1 MFYTWL
7 ITQNDSFQA
16 IIAIIMLI
24 PADIGS
30 LLNFFSFT
38 AWLFYGAVALAL
50 LILRYKCKDAH
61 RPFKVL
67 LNIHSKIYQKLN
79 TWEGLSMCIKN
90 KQEFLAL
97 AVNLIIFQLFFYRY
111 RWYFLW

>member
-1 MFYTWL
+1 MFL
-7 ITQNDSFQA
+7 HFVQIHSFQA

-50 LILRYKCKDAH
+50 LILRYKWKDTH
-61 RPFKVL
+61 RPFKVCIEYTL
-67 LNIHSKIYQKLN
+67 AIFQKLN
-79 TWEGLSMCIKN
+79 ARDGFILYIKN

-97 AVNLIIFQLFFYRY
+97 SVNFIICQLLFYR
-111 RWYFLW
+111 

>member
-1 MFYTWL
+1 MFL
-7 ITQNDSFQA
+7 HFVQIQSFHA

-50 LILRYKCKDAH
+50 LILRYKWKDTH
-61 RPFKVL
+61 RPFKVC
-67 LNIHSKIYQKLN
+67 IEY
-79 TWEGLSMCIKN
+79 TLS
-90 KQEFLAL
+90 Q
-97 AVNLIIFQLFFYRY
+97 FFKS
-111 RWYFLW
+111 

>member
-1 MFYTWL
+1 MFL
-7 ITQNDSFQA
+7 HFVQIHSFQA

-50 LILRYKCKDAH
+50 LILRYKWKDAH
-61 RPFKVL
+61 RPFKVC
-67 LNIHSKIYQKLN
+67 IEY
-79 TWEGLSMCIKN
+79 TLS
-90 KQEFLAL
+90 Q
-97 AVNLIIFQLFFYRY
+97 FFES
-111 RWYFLW
+111 